1 MLFSFSEYAHISKA
15 LESFPFLQPGQFSIT
30 RYDNQEL
37 HAAVQSPVSGE
48 HCFVLGSIAPPEQ
61 QMVSTLLLAHTLRKE
76 GAKHLTGVLPYLAY
90 TRQDKVKPG
99 ESLATAWVG
108 TLLKASGF
116 DEIWTVDLH
125 SEHDKQ
131 LFPLALLSFSPDGL
145 FAECVRNLG
154 LIDASVVAPDNGA
167 IARCEAVKSA
177 AGMTSGDIV
186 HFSKRRTAS
195 GIIRYGPVG
204 KVESRAVIIDD
215 MLDTGGTLVSA
226 REKLARAGV
235 DELYI
240 FVTHRLFTGQ
250 LWQNLWSLP
259 VKHIFCTD
267 TIPACVN
274 IHDPRIAVIPLGPL
288 LCEKLAS
295 PIENAVSSRFTKSS
309 SP

>member
-1 MLFSFSEYAHISKA
+1 
-15 LESFPFLQPGQFSIT
+15 
-30 RYDNQEL
+30 
-37 HAAVQSPVSGE
+37 
-48 HCFVLGSIAPPEQ
+48 
-61 QMVSTLLLAHTLRKE
+61 
-76 GAKHLTGVLPYLAY
+76 
-90 TRQDKVKPG
+90 
-99 ESLATAWVG
+99 VG

-131 LFPLALLSFSPDGL
+131 LFPLGLLSFSPAGL
-145 FAECVRNLG
+145 FAECIRNLG
-154 LIDASVVAPDNGA
+154 LTDANVVAPDNGA

-177 AGMTSGDIV
+177 ASMTSGDIV
-186 HFSKRRTAS
+186 HFDKRRTPS
-195 GIIRYGPVG
+195 GIIHYGRVG

-226 REKLARAGV
+226 CENLARAGV

-240 FVTHRLFTGQ
+240 FVTHGLFTGQ

-267 TIPACVN
+267 TIPACAN
-274 IHDPRIAVIPLGPL
+274 IRDSRITILPVGPL

-295 PIENAVSSRFTKSS
+295 LQMNPASPLFAKNS
-309 SP
+309 SPQLL